1 MASFLAFPLTFRV
14 IFREFFWLLLELL
27 RSIIIALTSSFYFHT
42 YARIFIACVS
52 FVSSNSEENSENVI
66 RSNVTYSYSGL
77 CNLSS
82 LFLPCIFAN
91 LVWSLGKPMMFHEV
105 VLGTSRNRW
114 TPVLKRF
121 VLVFDAL
128 KQVSVFHSKTRCT
141 LFPGWRL
148 TTR

>member
-1 MASFLAFPLTFRV
+1 MWLGKFLAFPLTFRV

-42 YARIFIACVS
+42 YVRIFIACVS

-66 RSNVTYSYSGL
+66 RSNVTHSYSGL

-82 LFLPCIFAN
+82 LFPPCIFAN
-91 LVWSLGKPMMFHEV
+91 LVWSLGKPMFHDV

-128 KQVSVFHSKTRCT
+128 KQVSVSH
-141 LFPGWRL
+141 
-148 TTR
+148 